1 MRRAAKPR
9 LILICGLPGAGK
21 TTLARRLAA
30 QLTAVRLCPD
40 EWMARLEVDPFDG
53 PFRDRLE
60 VLFWVHAQE
69 LLHLGQS
76 VILESGFWQRSDRD
90 EKRLGA
96 RALGVPVELRYL
108 RTDSDELWRRVQHRN
123 ISEDGCAVPLNE
135 QQLEQYAERFEAP
148 DDAETSLFDE
158 HNIG

>member
-1 MRRAAKPR
+1 MRRAADPR

-30 QLTAVRLCPD
+30 QLTAVCLCPD
-40 EWMARLEVDPFDG
+40 EWMAQLEVDPFDG
-53 PFRDRLE
+53 PFRYRLE

-69 LLHLGQS
+69 LLSLGQS
-76 VILESGFWQRSDRD
+76 VILESGFWRRSDRD

-96 RALGVPVELRYL
+96 RVLGVPVELRYL

-123 ISEDGCAVPLNE
+123 VSEDGCAVPLNQ
-135 QQLEQYAERFEAP
+135 QQLEQYAQWFEAP
-148 DDAETSLFDE
+148 DDAEMSLFDE